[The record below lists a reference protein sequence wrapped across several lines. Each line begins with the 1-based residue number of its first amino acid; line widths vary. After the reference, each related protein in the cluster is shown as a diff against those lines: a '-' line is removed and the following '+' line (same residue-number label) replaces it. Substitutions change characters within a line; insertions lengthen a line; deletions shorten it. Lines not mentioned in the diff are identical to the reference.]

1 MLQIALFVL
10 LSIGLVIQYEVIFP
24 LESYLL
30 PASAASIF
38 YIPHGIKTI
47 MVVLSGYRALLP
59 IFTAHLLA
67 YVVWAV
73 PTPSIALDALVST
86 LVMFVPLVIW
96 NFNRMTPLLAPLPI
110 ADDSKVVLFRVV
122 LAVAFVASLFNALF
136 HTLLFTDEPVG
147 LLSLRFMLGDL
158 LGTVCVLVL
167 LMLAKKRLVSLLNKQ
182 AS

>member
-24 LESYLL
+24 LESYLF
-30 PASAASIF
+30 PASAASTL

-67 YVVWAV
+67 YVIWAV

-86 LVMFVPLVIW
+86 LVMFIPLIIW
-96 NFNRMTPLLAPLPI
+96 NFNRLASLLEPLPI

-122 LAVAFVASLFNALF
+122 LAVAFVSSLFNALF
-136 HTLLFTDEPVG
+136 HTLMFTDEPIG
-147 LLSLRFMLGDL
+147 MLSFRFMLGDM
-158 LGTVCVLVL
+158 LGTLFVLAL
-167 LMLAKKRLVSLLNKQ
+167 LMLTKKRLIGLLNRH
-182 AS
+182 AN

>member
-1 MLQIALFVL
+1 VLQIALFVL

-24 LESYLL
+24 LESYLF
-30 PASAASIF
+30 PASAASTL

-67 YVVWAV
+67 YVIWAV

-96 NFNRMTPLLAPLPI
+96 NFNRLTPLLAPMPI
-110 ADDSKVVLFRVV
+110 EDDSKVVLFRIV
-122 LAVAFVASLFNALF
+122 LAVAFVSSLFNALF
-136 HTLLFTDEPVG
+136 HTLLFTDEPIG
-147 LLSLRFMLGDL
+147 ILSFKFMLGDL
-158 LGTVCVLVL
+158 LGTLCVLAL
-167 LMLAKKRLVSLLNKQ
+167 LMLAKKRLFNLLLNK
-182 AS
+182 

>member
-1 MLQIALFVL
+1 VLQIALFVL

-30 PASAASIF
+30 PASAASIL

-47 MVVLSGYRALLP
+47 IVVLSGYRALLP

-67 YVVWAV
+67 YVIWEV

-96 NFNRMTPLLAPLPI
+96 NFNRLAPLLKPLPI

-122 LAVAFVASLFNALF
+122 LAVAFVSSLFNALL
-136 HTLLFTDEPVG
+136 HTLLFKDEPIE
-147 LLSLRFMLGDL
+147 LLSFRFMLGDL
-158 LGTVCVLVL
+158 LGTLLVLAL
-167 LMLAKKRLVSLLNKQ
+167 LMLAKRPIIKLLNRRL
-182 AS
+182 S